1 MCRNIYKLKKTIHLN
16 NFLDLNYFKQS
27 CCIFISNTIVKNK
40 EFYNGLKK
48 TLIAL
53 SNDNVYLSIYLIN
66 IDDFEDPDK
75 LYSTLDKTKLHY
87 MMFFRK
93 TKMEEFDSDI
103 FNFIPLITSKIITIN
118 DNYKEW
124 LSKKNNTTSEKQ
136 QVKEE
141 ITEDIK
147 EKEDIDD
154 ETTESEDSDESLI
167 ELRQELEKKKKLL
180 ENL

>member
-124 LSKKNNTTSEKQ
+124 LSKKNNTTSEKK

-141 ITEDIK
+141 ITEEIK